1 MTCDVTKKQESWSRR
16 NSCKYSSSMI
26 YGKVIKWIVHPKM
39 KILSLIAHT
48 HTLFC
53 AQRKQLYSTISSLL
67 GQFAAINESTMAH
80 AVIFVFFVHKKC
92 SRSFVKLQLNHWS
105 HMDHFNNVLTAF
117 LCLGHGRTS
126 GRPIYHH
133 GRYLAFFK
141 YRHWPISFSVWPMH
155 SRWDFYFDGA
165 ESTRC
170 SHSPSCSL
178 SSLTVLSIRIE
189 VCLIIR

>member
-1 MTCDVTKKQESWSRR
+1 MDSSPKNE
-16 NSCKYSSSMI
+16 NS
-26 YGKVIKWIVHPKM
+26 VIN
-39 KILSLIAHT
+39 AHT
-48 HTLFC
+48 HTLFVL
-53 AQRKQLYSTISSLL
+53 KETTLFNNFFSS

-80 AVIFVFFVHKKC
+80 AVIFVFLVHKKC

-141 YRHWPISFSVWPMH
+141 YRHWPISFSVWPMR